1 MVMKAFV
8 IAAIL
13 MLALATTSYAVA
25 VGSPYLEDNTLK
37 IQQDKTTTYTI
48 TIQNTAETDIRVKV
62 RVSGIAEIVDEKE
75 FYEVKAGNTNFPV
88 TFKITLPKDAEL
100 GDTYNVGY
108 SVIPVGTGGF
118 VGLTLNKEVKVEIV
132 KNPDKVYLGTYLR
145 ENGLLWLVIFAV
157 VIGYA
162 WYKRNER
169 KRKK

>member
-1 MVMKAFV
+1 MKAFV
-8 IAAIL
+8 IAVIL
-13 MLALATTSYAVA
+13 MLMLATNSYAVA

-37 IQQDKTTTYTI
+37 IQEGKTATYTI
-48 TIQNTAETDIRVKV
+48 TLQNVNKADIQVKV
-62 RVSGIAEIVDEKE
+62 IVNGIAEIVDGKE

-88 TFKITLPKDAEL
+88 TFKITPPEDAEL

-108 SVIPVGTGGF
+108 SIIPKGPGGF
-118 VGLTLNKEVKVEIV
+118 IGLTMNREVKVEIV
-132 KNPDKVYLGTYLR
+132 KNPDKVYFGSYMR
-145 ENGLLWLVIFAV
+145 ENGLLWLVLLVI